1 MKNELCI
8 LFLLSGIPVLLILL
22 YLLSY
27 MADKGLR
34 NCRLLVYKQWNRFDK
49 IDSMSNLLIMGN
61 SRASC
66 HIDPEILDT
75 YLPFHSYNLGLNDGG
90 MDAVLH
96 AWHLYRM
103 HIKKVPC
110 VILLSM
116 DWTTLDISN
125 IPSIR
130 ITEYLPWCSDPAW
143 RTIIS
148 KTGFTFADKVVPL
161 WKYRHHRHFLSKGLK
176 EYTGIQR
183 SGYGRDIMS
192 YERGYICLDDKVPMR
207 EVKPLDEIV
216 LDFSSL
222 DLFFQMCRQEN
233 IIVICFYSPVY
244 SSYRSQWEIS
254 TRTLISDHIRHF
266 DIPFLDYS
274 EREENSDSS
283 YFKDNIHLNRKG
295 AAWFTRLLA
304 QDVAS
309 VLKIA

>member
-8 LFLLSGIPVLLILL
+8 LFLLSGIPVFLISL
-22 YLLSY
+22 YLLPY

-66 HIDPEILDT
+66 HIDPEIFDT

-90 MDAVLH
+90 MDAILH

-103 HIKKVPC
+103 HIKKIPC
-110 VILLSM
+110 IILLSV
-116 DWTTLDISN
+116 DWGTLETIN
-125 IPSIR
+125 NPSMR
-130 ITEYLPWCSDPAW
+130 KNEYLPWCNDPAW
-143 RTIIS
+143 RAIIS
-148 KTGFTFADKVVPL
+148 KAGFTFADKKVPL
-161 WKYRHHRHFLSKGLK
+161 WKYRRRRHFLLKGLK
-176 EYTGIQR
+176 EYAGIQR
-183 SGYGRDIMS
+183 SGYGGDILS
-192 YERGYICLDDKVPMR
+192 YERGYICLDDKVPMI
-207 EVKPLDEIV
+207 EWKPLGEIV

-222 DLFFQMCRQEN
+222 DIFFQMCRQEN
-233 IIVICFYSPVY
+233 IKVICFYSPVY
-244 SSYRSQWEIS
+244 SSFCNQSEIS
-254 TRTLISDHIRHF
+254 SRTLISNHIRNL

-283 YFKDNIHLNRKG
+283 YFKDSLHLNCKG

-304 QDVAS
+304 HDVAT
-309 VLKIA
+309 VLEIR